1 MMSDHPRLGNACTSD
16 CWTFVRHQEN
26 GQMRGSDYTRTRLIP
41 EHLQAPATAGG
52 DRAMGSYL
60 RAVRARKWIVLL
72 VLLAAV
78 GASAAWL
85 ALRSPTYE
93 ATAQLLVTPLPQDDQ
108 TFLGFRL
115 LRDSGDPTRTVQT
128 AATLVESRS
137 AAQAAAQSL
146 GPDWDADAV
155 LEAIEVEPEG
165 ESNILA
171 VTATADSADEAARV
185 ANRFTRAA
193 LDERQ
198 TDLDSQIETE
208 LADAEAR
215 LSGQPTPP
223 AELTERVEQL
233 QALQGGEDP
242 TLSLSQLAT
251 PPSSPSGAP
260 VPLVLILAAL
270 GGLALGCVAA
280 VLLELAD
287 RRLRDEADALAI
299 YPVPI
304 LARVPR
310 LTGRELRGGGLHPM
324 HLPPAVREAFR
335 TVVAQL
341 DRGRSGARA
350 VMITSGST
358 GDGKTTSA
366 INLAVS
372 MASAG
377 HTVILLDFDV
387 RKPDVANALGVDS
400 QESMFTL
407 MSEDVGLA
415 SLLTPVDG
423 VPSLSVLA
431 TGGGEFSGDIAVELL
446 TRRLPELLDE
456 ARSLADFIVIDTPP
470 LGEVSDALRVAD
482 IADDVLLV
490 IRPGHTGRTNLAV
503 VRDLLERSGDSP
515 RGMIVLGAENTVMS
529 SYYEYGRALRQQAAD
544 GHRLSPAARTRRG
557 SS

>member
-1 MMSDHPRLGNACTSD
+1 
-16 CWTFVRHQEN
+16 
-26 GQMRGSDYTRTRLIP
+26 MRRSDYTRTTLIP
-41 EHLQAPATAGG
+41 EHLQAPAPSGG

-72 VLLAAV
+72 VLLATV

-85 ALRSPTYE
+85 ELRSPTYE
-93 ATAQLLVTPLPQDDQ
+93 ASAQLLVTPLPQDDQ

-137 AAQAAAQSL
+137 AAQDAAQAL
-146 GPDWDADAV
+146 GPGWDADRVLDAV
-155 LEAIEVEPEG
+155 EVEPEG

-171 VTATADSADEAARV
+171 VTASADSAGLAAQV

-193 LDERQ
+193 LQERQ
-198 TDLDSQIETE
+198 RDLDRQIETE
-208 LADAEAR
+208 LTDAEAR
-215 LSGQPTPP
+215 LQAQPAPSVDL
-223 AELTERVEQL
+223 AARVEQL
-233 QALQGGEDP
+233 QALRGGEDP
-242 TLSLSQLAT
+242 TLSLSQFAT
-251 PPSSPSGAP
+251 PPGSPSGAST
-260 VPLVLILAAL
+260 PLVLILAAL

-287 RRLRDEADALAI
+287 RRIRDEADALAI

-310 LTGRELRGGGLHPM
+310 LTGRELRSGALHPM
-324 HLPPAVREAFR
+324 QVPPAVREAFR

-372 MASAG
+372 MAAAG
-377 HTVILLDFDV
+377 HSVILLDFDV
-387 RKPDVANALGVDS
+387 RKPDVANALGVT
-400 QESMFTL
+400 QRESVFTL

-415 SLLTPVDG
+415 SLLSGVEG
-423 VPSLSVLA
+423 VPSLSLLA
-431 TGGGEFSGDIAVELL
+431 TGSSEFSGDIAVELL

-456 ARSLADFIVIDTPP
+456 ARSMADFIVIDTPP
-470 LGEVSDALRVAD
+470 LGEVSDALRVAE

-490 IRPGHTGRTNLAV
+490 IRPGHTGRTNLVV
-503 VRDLLERSGDSP
+503 VRDLLERSGDTP
-515 RGMIVLGAENTVMS
+515 RGMVVLGAEDTVVS

-544 GHRLSPAARTRRG
+544 GHPLSPAARTRRER
-557 SS
+557 S